1 MESSLVLFIEIDFE
15 EEYNF
20 DFEKYDKEGISNY
33 VKYKCNIFNEFY
45 LIIRLCNY
53 IRLIWFKNIFSEW
66 ENYEKEKSVG
76 NEILFLLIRIGR
88 KCNKWL

>member
-1 MESSLVLFIEIDFE
+1 MESCLVLFIEIDFE

-33 VKYKCNIFNEFY
+33 VKYKCIIFNEFY